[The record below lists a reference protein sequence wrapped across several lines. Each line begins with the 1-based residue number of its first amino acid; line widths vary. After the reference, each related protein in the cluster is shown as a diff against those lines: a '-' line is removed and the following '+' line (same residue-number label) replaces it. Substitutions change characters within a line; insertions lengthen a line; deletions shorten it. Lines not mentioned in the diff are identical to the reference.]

1 MEKLKKY
8 LLPIIAFLTVP
19 SFFMIANLTD
29 ETNVKTYELSNS
41 AVISGDDAQII
52 LENVKDGEAVFKVD
66 GKTVNMK
73 QGDSKEIEPQK
84 IGGVTFNTE
93 FNIKEVKY
101 KTVVI
106 EVATQ
111 KDFDM
116 KFIALLSAT
125 LAILVSITQYLFYLQ
140 RDINKEKFISK

>member
-1 MEKLKKY
+1 MKKLKKC

-52 LENVKDGEAVFKVD
+52 LENVKDDEAIFKVD

-84 IGGVTFNTE
+84 IGGVTFNTD
-93 FNIKEVKY
+93 FNIKEVKD

-106 EVATQ
+106 EVTTQ